1 MFALWMFDSKG
12 GSKDYRCKS
21 DMLPIWVMD
30 FGFCGKSFRKVT
42 WQLFARGDVSF
53 SLFLCCYFQVC
64 QPQPSQLY
72 SAGTTGAGGHSQ
84 SWANREFVEGSRRCW
99 VVRYPPA
106 QGARGEK
113 NHKNEV
119 HGSEKQQGNAQIYP
133 FRHRKIVQLNSC
145 WVHMG

>member
-1 MFALWMFDSKG
+1 MFALWMFVSKG
-12 GSKDYRCKS
+12 GSEDSRCKS
-21 DMLPIWVMD
+21 DMLVILVM
-30 FGFCGKSFRKVT
+30 GFVGKVRRVT

-72 SAGTTGAGGHSQ
+72 SAGTTGSDGDRQ
-84 SWANREFVEGSRRCW
+84 SWANREFVESSRRCC
-99 VVRYPPA
+99 VVWYPSS
-106 QGARGEK
+106 QRARSEK

-119 HGSEKQQGNAQIYP
+119 HGSEKRLGNAQIYP